1 MDSSDSRREVMNSY
15 ERIFARICLE
25 YGWAGRAQIA
35 DAVRARSRDPE
46 SSSASLS
53 FLLVSR
59 GILTPEQAKDLEEK
73 SKEVTRSGVYAEVR
87 EDDTWLGQ
95 LLIEAG
101 SATSEQI
108 HAALAQQKE
117 FADRKAPVPRLGEIL
132 VDQGVVT
139 FAKLQEAVD
148 RQSRL
153 VRLACPSCG
162 SRYTAEA
169 SGSTP
174 KAYLCKKCATP
185 LAGTARHQAAVAAA
199 PAAAEP
205 DAVARAAENPKNILG
220 KYVLTKALGKGSMG
234 AVYQAWDRG
243 LRRWVAIKVLLAT
256 DNPQFVL
263 RFRREAET
271 AAAIQHPNIVPIYD
285 VGENAGQPFLV
296 MKFVE
301 GSTLAGMSLSLD
313 QACALVLQA
322 AKGVAYAH
330 DHDVVHRDLKPT
342 NVMVDGSG
350 HVYVMDFGLAKDLFS
365 STGITAPGTV
375 MGTAAYMPPEQA
387 AGKIEQVDRRSDVY
401 SLAAILYELL
411 TNRAPFR
418 GQNFM
423 DTLRLV
429 LEAPLSPPSSI
440 RSDIPAAVEQ
450 VILKALDK
458 DKARRFAGAGDF
470 AKALETATAK
480 PPPVS
485 PVPAVAPVA
494 PPAPRLPRKSSKA
507 IIFWAIVMVILS
519 MLAGLGVL
527 QLIRGGPAGAGP

>member
-25 YGWAGRAQIA
+25 YGWAGRSQIA
-35 DAVRARSRDPE
+35 DAVRARSKDPDQA
-46 SSSASLS
+46 SASLS

-59 GILTPEQAKDLEEK
+59 GVLTQEQAKDLEDK
-73 SKEVTRSGVYAEVR
+73 CREVTRSGVYADVR
-87 EDDTWLGQ
+87 EDDTGLGQ

-101 SATSEQI
+101 SATPEQI
-108 HAALAQQKE
+108 QSALAQQKE
-117 FADRKAPVPRLGEIL
+117 FAARNAPVPRLGEIL
-132 VDQGVVT
+132 IDLGVVT
-139 FAKLQEAVD
+139 FAKLQESVD
-148 RQSRL
+148 RQSKL

-162 SRYTAEA
+162 SRYAAEA

-174 KAYLCKKCATP
+174 KAYLCKKCASP
-185 LAGTARHQAAVAAA
+185 LAGTDRRQAP

-205 DAVARAAENPKNILG
+205 EEVLRAAENPKNILG
-220 KYVLTKALGKGSMG
+220 KYILTAQLGKGSMG
-234 AVYQAWDRG
+234 AVYKGWDRG

-285 VGENAGQPFLV
+285 VGQNAGAPFLV

-322 AKGVAYAH
+322 AKGVAFAH

-401 SLAAILYELL
+401 SLGAILYELL
-411 TNRAPFR
+411 TGRAPFR
-418 GQNFM
+418 GPNFM
-423 DTLRLV
+423 DTLRQV
-429 LEAPLSPPSSI
+429 LEAPLQPPSSI
-440 RSDIPAAVEQ
+440 RSDIPPALEQ
-450 VILKALDK
+450 VILRALDK
-458 DKARRFAGAGDF
+458 DQAARFAGAGDF
-470 AKALETATAK
+470 AKALEVAAAK
-480 PPPVS
+480 PVKEA
-485 PVPAVAPVA
+485 PVPVAVPAPVVDPVA
-494 PPAPRLPRKSSKA
+494 LLPRKSSKA
-507 IIFWAIVMVILS
+507 IIFWAIVLVILS
-519 MLAGLGVL
+519 VLAGLGVL
-527 QLIRGGPAGAGP
+527 QLIRGGPSAPGP